1 MKISIHRA
9 LAELKTLDKRI
20 NRGVSERFVAFQIG
34 EEAPRGHKDTKTFN
48 EDAQAA
54 YQSVKALIDRR
65 NTIKSSI
72 TASNAGTVVT
82 VAGQK
87 MTVAAAIDRR
97 DTGLQYDKLL
107 LNSLRRQ
114 LQQVEAEVERERQD
128 VERRLEQRIQ
138 SDLGSKDRKANADE
152 VENTTKAF
160 MKRYKPDL
168 ADPIKIKEEIA
179 RLTNDIEQFEMEVDF
194 TLSES
199 NTDTTIEIED

>member
-1 MKISIHRA
+1 MKMSIHRA

-20 NRGVSERFVAFQIG
+20 QRGVSEKFVALQIG
-34 EEAPRGHKDTKTFN
+34 EEAPRGFKDLKAFT
-48 EDAQAA
+48 EDSKAA

-65 NTIKSSI
+65 NAIKAGI
-72 TASNAGTVVT
+72 TASNASTGVT
-82 VAGQK
+82 IAGEK

-97 DTGLQYDKLL
+97 DTGLQYDKQL

-114 LQQVEAEVERERQD
+114 LQAVESEIERERQD

-138 SDLGSKDRKANADE
+138 SDLGSKDRKTNADE
-152 VENTTKAF
+152 VENITKTF
-160 MKRYKPDL
+160 MKRYKPGMV
-168 ADPIKIKEEIA
+168 DPIAIKEEIT

-199 NTDTTIEIED
+199 NTQTLIEIED